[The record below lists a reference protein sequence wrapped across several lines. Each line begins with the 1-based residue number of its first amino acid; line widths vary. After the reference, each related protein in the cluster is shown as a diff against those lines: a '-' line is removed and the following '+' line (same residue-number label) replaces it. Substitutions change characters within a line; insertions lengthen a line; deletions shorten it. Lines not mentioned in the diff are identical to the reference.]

1 LVPFGPV
8 VSEELIKIW
17 KVNGRTTDVKWW
29 QYLTWP
35 FGSGELKRGGG
46 IWQSPRQ
53 TQVIEGKPK
62 HDGGKD
68 RQTRVKHNA
77 KLVN

>member
-1 LVPFGPV
+1 MKMKKNKTG
-8 VSEELIKIW
+8 
-17 KVNGRTTDVKWW
+17 
-29 QYLTWP
+29 
-35 FGSGELKRGGG
+35 
-46 IWQSPRQ
+46 SPRQ

>member
-1 LVPFGPV
+1 MCKFADRLTHFSMYG
-8 VSEELIKIW
+8 S
-17 KVNGRTTDVKWW
+17 TTAIQK
-29 QYLTWP
+29 LFT
-35 FGSGELKRGGG
+35 
-46 IWQSPRQ
+46 RQ

-68 RQTRVKHNA
+68 RRTRVKHNA